1 MNSIVNHSYSME
13 YAFMKA
19 TESSEF
25 DAAKELFIEYGKTLD
40 FDLCFQNF
48 DYELNE
54 LNFMYNEPDGGL
66 ILIKE
71 SLTGNYVGCA
81 GIRKI
86 EDRISELKRM
96 FIQECHRHKGLGEQL
111 LTQSINLARDLGYK
125 KIRLDTVAKMASA
138 IKLYRAKGF
147 KEIDAYT
154 YNPRS
159 DVIFF
164 ELELL

>member
-1 MNSIVNHSYSME
+1 ME
-13 YAFMKA
+13 YSFIKA

-25 DAAKELFIEYGKTLD
+25 AAAKELFIEYARTLD

-48 DYELNE
+48 ENELNE
-54 LNFMYNEPDGGL
+54 LNLMYNEPNGGL

-71 SLTGNYVGCA
+71 SLTGKYVGCT

-86 EDRISELKRM
+86 EDRTSELKRM
-96 FIQECHRHKGLGEQL
+96 YIQSDHRHKGLGEQL
-111 LTQSINLARDLGYK
+111 LNHSINLARDLGYER
-125 KIRLDTVAKMASA
+125 IRLDTVEKMVSA

-147 KEIDAYT
+147 KEIDSYT
-154 YNPRS
+154 YNPRA

-164 ELELL
+164 ELELI

>member
-1 MNSIVNHSYSME
+1 MKMQYVYGE
-13 YAFMKA
+13 YAFIKA

-25 DAAKELFIEYGKTLD
+25 AAAKELFIEYAKSLD

-48 DYELNE
+48 EDELNVI
-54 LNFMYNEPDGGL
+54 NIMYNEPDGGL

-71 SLTGNYVGCA
+71 ILTEKYVGCA
-81 GIRKI
+81 GIRRI

-96 FIQECHRHKGLGEQL
+96 YIQEDHRHKGLGEQL
-111 LTQSINLARDLGYK
+111 LNQSINLARDLGYE
-125 KIRLDTVAKMASA
+125 KIRLDTVSTMVSA

-147 KEIDAYT
+147 TEIDSYT
-154 YNPRS
+154 YNPRA

-164 ELELL
+164 ELEL

>member
-1 MNSIVNHSYSME
+1 MQNVSGE
-13 YAFMKA
+13 YAFIKA
-19 TESSEF
+19 TETSEF
-25 DAAKELFIEYGKTLD
+25 TAAKELFIEYAKKLD

-48 DYELNE
+48 DYELND
-54 LNFMYNEPDGGL
+54 LNIMYNKPDGGL

-71 SLTGNYVGCA
+71 SLTGKYVGCA

-86 EDRISELKRM
+86 ENRISELKRM
-96 FIQECHRHKGLGEQL
+96 FIQECHRHKGLGKQL
-111 LTQSINLARDLGYK
+111 LNQSINLARELGYE
-125 KIRLDTVAKMASA
+125 KIRLDTVAKMVSA

-147 KEIDAYT
+147 TEIDAYT